1 MERVYIEVLTDYTP
15 STDEGSEGLRVH
27 GPGSE
32 GATEVVQPA
41 VIVGTVDRED
51 FPYGLAVGI
60 DQADEVE
67 ATVHLKP
74 PSPRC
79 GP

>member
-15 STDEGSEGLRVH
+15 STDEGSESLRVH
-27 GPGSE
+27 GPGPE

-41 VIVGTVDRED
+41 VIVGTVRREN

-60 DQADEVE
+60 DQADKVE
-67 ATVHLKP
+67 TTFHFKP
-74 PSPRC
+74 PP
-79 GP
+79 